1 MRIDLVSIC
10 TCLLFI
16 ASLTSAYRTHLEE
29 NEEQKYF
36 LKDLIQSGN
45 TSLKLPVEYCRTKQ
59 FEMSLK
65 LANCGRILFNTT
77 GCVGSSKSTEV
88 YIPIKKVIRTVTNPC
103 KASKHITAQKKVICS
118 DKSIRSIEI
127 KEVSECQLLTITRIQ

>member
-1 MRIDLVSIC
+1 MKIDVVSIC
-10 TCLLFI
+10 SFLFFV
-16 ASLTSAYRTHLEE
+16 ANLTSAIRTHLEE
-29 NEEQKYF
+29 KEEPKYF

-45 TSLKLPVEYCRTKQ
+45 PSLKLPVEYCRTKQ

-88 YIPIKKVIRTVTNPC
+88 YIPIKKVMRTVTNPC
-103 KASKHITAQKKVICS
+103 KASKYITVQEKVICS

-127 KEVSECQLLTITRIQ
+127 KEVSECQLLTITKIQ